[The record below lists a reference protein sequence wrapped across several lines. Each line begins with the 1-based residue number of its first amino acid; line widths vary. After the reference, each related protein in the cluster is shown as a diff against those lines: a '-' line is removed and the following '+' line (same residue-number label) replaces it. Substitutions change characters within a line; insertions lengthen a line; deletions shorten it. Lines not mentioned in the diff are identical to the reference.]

1 MEQILYRHNPWWE
14 PGWQME
20 SLHQR
25 GRYLAALEK
34 SLASRDIVM
43 LTGLRRIGKTTLMQ
57 LLIDRMIK
65 EGLAGA
71 RHICYVSLDDYL
83 LSRSSLPEIIEAYRK
98 IHGFSHREKVWLF
111 LDEVT
116 YLPDYEQQLKNV
128 YDGQRAKVFASSSS
142 ASLLKSK
149 KSHLVGRH
157 RVMEILPLDFG
168 EYLEFSG
175 IKISKADRHLTESHF
190 EQYLATGG
198 IPEYVLRREPAYLRE
213 LADDII
219 HKDIAALHGIKALQQ
234 LKDFFLLL
242 MERSGKVFSI
252 NKLANILSIS
262 PDTAGRYLELF
273 SGSYLIHLVTRQ
285 GKTNARLLAPKK
297 IYAADLGI
305 RNQFTGFRDLGSLF
319 ENYIYLKLRH
329 LEPRY
334 LYQDG
339 VELDFLTGQGLLIE
353 AKYNSAMTAK
363 QQELFRRTP
372 AKDKMV
378 INGPHDLNLLDGLQ
392 ALW

>member
-1 MEQILYRHNPWWE
+1 MEQILYRYNPWWE
-14 PGWQME
+14 PGWKME
-20 SLHQR
+20 SLYQR
-25 GRYLAALEK
+25 GRYLGALEK

-43 LTGLRRIGKTTLMQ
+43 LTGLRRIGKTTLMH

-65 EGLAGA
+65 RGLAEA

-83 LSRSSLPEIIEAYRK
+83 LSRSSLPEIIEAYLK

-168 EYLEFSG
+168 EYLEFSL
-175 IKISKADRHLTESHF
+175 IKISKADRHLTERHF

-242 MERSGKVFSI
+242 MERSGKAFSI
-252 NKLANILSIS
+252 NKLSKILSIS

-273 SGSYLIHLVTRQ
+273 AGSYLIHLVPRQ

-319 ENYIYLKLRH
+319 ENYIYLKIRH

-334 LYQDG
+334 VYQDG
-339 VELDFLTGQGLLIE
+339 IELDFLTSQGLLIE

-363 QQELFRRTP
+363 QQELFRRVP
-372 AKDKMV
+372 AKEKMV
-378 INGPHDLNLLDGLQ
+378 INGPHDLKRLDGLL
-392 ALW
+392 ALE

>member
-1 MEQILYRHNPWWE
+1 MEQILYRYNPWWE

-20 SLHQR
+20 SLYQR
-25 GRYLAALEK
+25 GRYLGSLEK

-43 LTGLRRIGKTTLMQ
+43 LTGLRRIGKTTLMH

-65 EGLAGA
+65 RGLAEA

-83 LSRSSLPEIIEAYRK
+83 LSRSSLPEIIEAYLK

-116 YLPDYEQQLKNV
+116 YLTDYEQQLKNV
-128 YDGQRAKVFASSSS
+128 YDGQRAKIFTSSSS

-168 EYLEFSG
+168 EYLEFSR
-175 IKISKADRHLTESHF
+175 IKISKADRHLTERHF

-242 MERSGKVFSI
+242 MERSGKAFSI
-252 NKLANILSIS
+252 NKLSKILSIS

-273 SGSYLIHLVTRQ
+273 AGSYLIHLVPRQ
-285 GKTNARLLAPKK
+285 GKTNARILAPKK

-319 ENYIYLKLRH
+319 ENYIYLKIRH

-334 LYQDG
+334 VYQDG
-339 VELDFLTGQGLLIE
+339 IELDFLTSQGLLIE

-363 QQELFRRTP
+363 QQELFQRVP
-372 AKDKMV
+372 AKEKMV
-378 INGPHDLNLLDGLQ
+378 INGPHDLKRLDGLL
-392 ALW
+392 ALE

>member
-1 MEQILYRHNPWWE
+1 MEQILYRYNPWWE
-14 PGWQME
+14 PGWQLE

-25 GRYLAALEK
+25 AGYLEELEA

-43 LTGLRRIGKTTLMQ
+43 LTGLRRIGKTTLMH

-65 EGLAGA
+65 RGLAEP
-71 RHICYVSLDDYL
+71 RRIFYVSLDDYL
-83 LSRSSLPEIIEAYRK
+83 LAKRNLPVIIEAYRK
-98 IHGFSHREKVWLF
+98 IHQLSHREKVYLF

-116 YLPDYEQQLKNV
+116 YLPGCEQQLKNV
-128 YDGQRAKVFASSSS
+128 YDSQRAKIFASSSS

-157 RVMEILPLDFG
+157 RLVEVMPLDFG
-168 EYLEFSG
+168 EYLKFSN
-175 IKISKADRHLTESHF
+175 ITISKADRHLTESHF

-198 IPEYVLRREPAYLRE
+198 IPEYVLRRDPAYLRE

-219 HKDIAALHGIKALQQ
+219 HKDIAALHGIKGLQQ

-242 MERSGKVFSI
+242 MERSGKAFSI
-252 NKLANILSIS
+252 NKLANVLSIS

-273 SGSYLIHLVTRQ
+273 ANSYLIHLVPRQ

-305 RNQFTGFRDLGSLF
+305 RCQFTGFRDLGSLF
-319 ENYIYLKLRH
+319 ENYIYLTIRH
-329 LEPRY
+329 LGPRY
-334 LYQDG
+334 VYQDG
-339 VELDFLTGQGLLIE
+339 IELDFVTDKGVLIE
-353 AKYNSAMTAK
+353 AKYNSAMTAR
-363 QQELFRRTP
+363 QQELFRLMP
-372 AKDKMV
+372 ARKKIV
-378 INGPHDLNLLDGLQ
+378 INGPHDLKLLGTVNNER
-392 ALW
+392 